1 MDLKL
6 KTGCDKGT
14 NFDGGLL
21 WKDLYS
27 ILVKI

>member
-21 WKDLYS
+21 WKRPLFDLR
-27 ILVKI
+27 